1 MTKKFVLIITL
12 GLNAIYAL
20 GQSVYMHEAQQ
31 DAEESGA
38 TGISGIFTLI
48 VFFGIVYVISALWS
62 SKKDKKSSSS
72 QIQDGFDE
80 GLYWEEKEQERAEL
94 KMMESQI
101 EEELDIPIAFNN
113 ADLSPIHITENEF
126 KQQKKEHEDFVNSFV
141 KEQEE
146 KFFPIGS
153 IEDALKNVSSNPIV
167 DLGLSVK
174 WRNKNIGATDIFD
187 IGYKFRWGTFD
198 YIENYDREKLA
209 EYYAIPFDDAIG
221 SCEEDISGNEIFDA
235 ATKFSKGELRTPTKK
250 ECEELIDRCKWE
262 YVEVD
267 KYKGFIV
274 TGPSGASIYLP
285 LSFSSF
291 VNCMY
296 IVMMSVDEAYMTS
309 TPVIKQ
315 KSQTDEMLDI
325 EGWSYRMSI
334 VNNNHKTES
343 FTKRIDSF
351 SKKHRFSPIRGVC
364 Q

>member
-146 KFFPIGS
+146 KFS
-153 IEDALKNVSSNPIV
+153 QLAL
-167 DLGLSVK
+167 
-174 WRNKNIGATDIFD
+174 
-187 IGYKFRWGTFD
+187 
-198 YIENYDREKLA
+198 
-209 EYYAIPFDDAIG
+209 
-221 SCEEDISGNEIFDA
+221 
-235 ATKFSKGELRTPTKK
+235 
-250 ECEELIDRCKWE
+250 
-262 YVEVD
+262 
-267 KYKGFIV
+267 
-274 TGPSGASIYLP
+274 
-285 LSFSSF
+285 
-291 VNCMY
+291 
-296 IVMMSVDEAYMTS
+296 
-309 TPVIKQ
+309 
-315 KSQTDEMLDI
+315 
-325 EGWSYRMSI
+325 
-334 VNNNHKTES
+334 
-343 FTKRIDSF
+343 
-351 SKKHRFSPIRGVC
+351 
-364 Q
+364 